1 MVYYLIHSYSFGD
14 TLAATP
20 TLRYLSEV
28 HNEKI
33 NVVSHNHSVF
43 TNNPCVN
50 SLLTFSEFD
59 SMDKGDNFIKYESFT
74 FAGRA
79 DNNGIEK
86 KFSHLDIRQV
96 HAIDLGFQLTPEQ
109 MSYDFYPSEFSMDVK
124 LPKDYVVLH
133 VTTNW
138 ANRTW
143 DYDNWR
149 TLIEWLRLNNIFTVL
164 IGSGYREELH
174 SSYSDKPLDKIC
186 PSFDNLYGVD
196 LTNQG
201 SMSDMW
207 YVINGAKCIV
217 TMDSGPLHL
226 AGATDTMILQLG
238 SAINP
243 YFRAPYRKGTQS
255 YKYEYI
261 GGTCNIH
268 CNSNLKY
275 YVKEWGHI
283 NSVPPLPNCMEN
295 KPRFECHPF
304 PNQVIDK
311 INKILFHN

>member
-1 MVYYLIHSYSFGD
+1 MIYYLIHSVSFGD

-20 TLRYLSEV
+20 TLRYLYNS

-43 TNNPCVN
+43 KGNPYIK
-50 SLLTFSEFD
+50 SLLTFEEFNN
-59 SMDKGDNFIKYESFT
+59 MDKNNHIIYESFT
-74 FAGRA
+74 YAGTT
-79 DNNGIEK
+79 DKNGIEK
-86 KFSHLDIRQV
+86 KFAHLDIRQM
-96 HAIDLGFQLTPEQ
+96 HAFDLGFQLLPHQ
-109 MSYDFYPSEFSMDVK
+109 MGYDFFPEEMKLNVN

-138 ANRTW
+138 PNRTW
-143 DYDNWR
+143 DYNNWK
-149 TLIEWLRLNNIFTVL
+149 TIIQWLRLNNIFTVL

-174 SSYSDKPLDKIC
+174 NSYSDRPLDKDC
-186 PSFDNLYGVD
+186 PNFDNLYGLD

-201 SMSDMW
+201 TMSDMW
-207 YVINGAKCIV
+207 WVINGSKCIV
-217 TMDSGPLHL
+217 TMDTGPLHL
-226 AGATDTMILQLG
+226 AGTTDTYILQLG

-243 YFRAPYRKGTQS
+243 YLRAPYRNGTQD

-275 YVKEWGHI
+275 YVNVWGHI
-283 NSVPPLPNCMEN
+283 NAVPPLPNCMEN
-295 KPRFECHPF
+295 KPRFECHPY

-311 INKILFHN
+311 INKIMTN